1 MKTSIILLSSLLLS
15 FTASIWNFTSNAE
28 FKKVESTVQRLFD
41 SMMKTDNASLLTLLS
56 DDLSYGHSS
65 GIIQNKAEFVEEIMS
80 GKPVKLTEIKAENQ
94 TITVSGNVAV
104 VRHIFTAKGINAAG
118 EANTVRIGN
127 CLVWKKEK
135 GAWKLFVRQAYRL

>member
-1 MKTSIILLSSLLLS
+1 MKTPIILLSSVLLS
-15 FTASIWNFTSNAE
+15 FTAFIWNNNSNTE
-28 FKKVESTVQRLFD
+28 SKKVEHAVASLFD
-41 SMMKTDNASLLTLLS
+41 SMMKADKASLVTLLS

-94 TITVSGNVAV
+94 TITVSGNVAL

-118 EANTVRIGN
+118 EVNPVRIGN

-135 GAWKLFVRQAYRL
+135 GSWKLFVRQAYRL

>member
-1 MKTSIILLSSLLLS
+1 MKTPIILLSTVLLS
-15 FTASIWNFTSNAE
+15 LTAFIWNYTSNPDS
-28 FKKVESTVQRLFD
+28 KKVENAVESLFN
-41 SMMKTDNASLLTLLS
+41 SMMKADKASLVTLLS

-94 TITVSGNVAV
+94 SITISGNVAV

-118 EANTVRIGN
+118 EVNPVRIGN

-135 GAWKLFVRQAYRL
+135 GNWKLFVRQAYRL